1 MSHNFGHGT
10 CLHFDCGG
18 PGDGDVCGYQ
28 CNDCGHYFPRRRVF
42 LADDS
47 EYYCR
52 EGMGHNTRDA
62 IRQTC
67 SRA

>member
-1 MSHNFGHGT
+1 MPHNFGHGH
-10 CLHFDCGG
+10 CPHSDCG
-18 PGDGDVCGYQ
+18 DNAYSTVQGYQ
-28 CNDCGHYFPRRRVF
+28 CNDCGHYFSRRRVF

-62 IRQTC
+62 IKQAC